1 MNRLLR
7 NKRLVQKRNSS
18 SDKSYCNITSNDV
31 IIHVKGLGQ
40 EKLVMKSG
48 SQEIISVD
56 AVQDTVHNT
65 MFSGYIIQKQ
75 VSGSYI
81 IKGLG
86 VVLKEVTSS
95 SASLEL
101 SLVKQSIASGT
112 EEIDVVIM
120 ERDSRNL
127 VMRKQFTS
135 NNTNIVL
142 SFSNSLGDLDVSA
155 EGQVLQ
161 NADGSPS
168 VVLPSN
174 VNINDVNY
182 VKNHWGEHSN

>member
-18 SDKSYCNITSNDV
+18 SDKSYCNITSNDI
-31 IIHVKGLGQ
+31 IIHVKGAGQ
-40 EKLVMKSG
+40 DKLVMKSA
-48 SQEIISVD
+48 SIEIISVD
-56 AVQDTVHNT
+56 AVQDTVHGT

-75 VSGSYI
+75 DNGAYL

-95 SASLEL
+95 SETLEL
-101 SLVKQSIASGT
+101 SLVKQSIAPGD

-120 ERDSRNL
+120 ERETRNL

-161 NADGSPS
+161 DDS
-168 VVLPSN
+168 VEFKSN